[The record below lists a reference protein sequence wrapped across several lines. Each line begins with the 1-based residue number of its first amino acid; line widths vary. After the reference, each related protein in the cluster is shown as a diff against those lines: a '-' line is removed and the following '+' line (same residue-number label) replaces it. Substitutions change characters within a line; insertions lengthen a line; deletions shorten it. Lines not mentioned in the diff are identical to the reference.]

1 MTFAT
6 ATAAVL
12 LGSERVE
19 QSGAQGEQMKE
30 AQAIN
35 KSLSALSNVILAL
48 GSKKTHVPFR
58 DSKLT
63 YLLQQCLGGDS
74 KVGRTCE
81 PTTTNSRPRLKTSQ
95 PPQPP
100 PPPSYETSGVN
111 NTLVTTP

>member
-74 KVGRTCE
+74 KVGRAN
-81 PTTTNSRPRLKTSQ
+81 PRPRLKTSQ